1 MTGSTFLQRLQSGE
15 ILVSDGATGTNLQ
28 ARGLTRGTPSEVWVL
43 ENPQEILRLHSD
55 FVAAGS
61 DIILTSTF
69 GGSTLRLQHAGL
81 RERAEEVNRRA
92 VALARQAAGE
102 KALVAGSLGP
112 LGQMMQPL
120 GPLSE
125 EEAGAAYAAQAKVL
139 SEAGVDLLLVETQFD
154 LAEATAA
161 VNAARSVS
169 SLPLVCSFSY
179 DRGTRTMMGVKPAQ
193 MAKHIGALGVDALG
207 INCGR
212 SLEEN
217 LQALKELRQATDLP
231 IWFKPNAG
239 LPVMDA
245 AGNPTYTLTPEI
257 MGQQVEQW
265 VAAGARVV
273 GGCCGNSP
281 EHVHQIA
288 LAAKRLSKAA

>member
-43 ENPQEILRLHSD
+43 ENPEEILRLHRD

-69 GGSTLRLQHAGL
+69 GGSALRLQHAGL
-81 RERAEEVNRRA
+81 DGRAEEVNRRA
-92 VALARQAAGE
+92 VELARQAAGE
-102 KALVAGSLGP
+102 KALVAGSMGP

-125 EEAGAAYAAQAKVL
+125 AEAGAAYAAQAKVL

-154 LAEATAA
+154 LAEAAAA

-179 DRGTRTMMGVKPAQ
+179 DRGKRTMMGVKPSQ
-193 MAKHIGALGVDALG
+193 MAQTFNDQVDVLG

-217 LQALKELRQATDLP
+217 MQALAELRSATTLP

-239 LPVMDA
+239 LPQVDSE
-245 AGNPTYTLTPEI
+245 GCTTFSVSPEE
-257 MGQQVEQW
+257 MGAQASAW
-265 VAAGARVV
+265 VAAGASIV

-281 EHVHQIA
+281 EHIHQIA
-288 LAAKRLSKAA
+288 LTVK